1 MSKKFKIILGITYLV
16 ILTSFLYLIFSN
28 VQINRLNEFLYYKE
42 LQSNLSTFIS
52 TNLIINLFY
61 YFIFAI
67 IWVSLL
73 GFASPILIISGIMF
87 GKWLGT
93 LISIISISIGV
104 LILYSIGS
112 FFFKELI
119 EQTFK
124 KKFERYIQI
133 FKKNEFYYFF
143 IYRFVGGLGVP
154 FFLQNLLPVLFDMK
168 KRNFFY
174 SSLLGLIPSF
184 FVFNSIGSGLN
195 IYIKQVDK
203 FNLSNFIFTPEIYLP
218 IFMFLGLMVI
228 SFFIKKKFFNVSD

>member
-28 VQINRLNEFLYYKE
+28 IQINRLNEFLYYKE

-174 SSLLGLIPSF
+174 SSLLGLIPGF

-228 SFFIKKKFFNVSD
+228 SFLIKKKFFNVSD

>member
-228 SFFIKKKFFNVSD
+228 SFLIKKKFFNVSD